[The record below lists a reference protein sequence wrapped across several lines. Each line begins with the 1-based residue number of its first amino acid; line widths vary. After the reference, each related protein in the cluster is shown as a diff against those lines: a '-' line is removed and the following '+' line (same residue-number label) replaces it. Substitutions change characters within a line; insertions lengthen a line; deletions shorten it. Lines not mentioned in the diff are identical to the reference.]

1 MSRTIQTR
9 IAVLIGL
16 IVVLLL
22 LATTAVAAPRDPV
35 VSGTVLG
42 SDGIAIPGATVV
54 VNRLNKGVFRPSRH
68 PDRRRQRLLDIH
80 RQSEHLP
87 VRCQRAERGPASV
100 TLVMAK
106 DGVYTANVTL
116 QAYGAIAGV
125 ITALPGGTPL
135 SGATVELY
143 KRNGDGTW
151 PGTAYAT
158 AVTAADGSYAS
169 GVLPTGDYAVKA
181 GAAGFVGAFLGGA
194 TIDSATALVVLRG
207 STEQGSF
214 ALAPVAPASGTI
226 SGVVVS
232 GALRT
237 PMSGA
242 FIYLY
247 KQNADGTWPATS
259 PGWGNPTYTV
269 NSAADGSYAS
279 GPLPLGNYRVRFFTI
294 HTGSQWWQYVPTVDL
309 ATPVSLTY
317 DGQALTGIEGWFSK
331 P

>member
-16 IVVLLL
+16 TVVLLL

-54 VNRLNKGVFRPSRH
+54 VNRLNKGVFVPVVTLTANGSGSWTYSAKANTYRF
-68 PDRRRQRLLDIH
+68 DI
-80 RQSEHLP
+80 SAP
-87 VRCQRAERGPASV
+87 NADATSV
-100 TLVMAK
+100 TRVMAR

-135 SGATVELY
+135 GGATVELY

-151 PGTAYAT
+151 PATAYAT

-194 TIDSATALVVLRG
+194 DDRLGDCAGGTARFDGAGIVRTRTGGACQRHDQRSRGLGSAPDTDLGCVR
-207 STEQGSF
+207 
-214 ALAPVAPASGTI
+214 
-226 SGVVVS
+226 
-232 GALRT
+232 
-237 PMSGA
+237 
-242 FIYLY
+242 
-247 KQNADGTWPATS
+247 
-259 PGWGNPTYTV
+259 
-269 NSAADGSYAS
+269 
-279 GPLPLGNYRVRFFTI
+279 LPLQAECRRHVAGDEP
-294 HTGSQWWQYVPTVDL
+294 GL
-309 ATPVSLTY
+309 
-317 DGQALTGIEGWFSK
+317 GQPDPSR
-331 P
+331 